1 MRLPEISKTIQVPDN
16 VDVSLEGKKVYVKG
30 ANGSLT
36 RDFSFVTIAIEGEG
50 KKVNVKGAK
59 GSLTRDFSFV
69 PIAIEGE
76 GKNIRV
82 WAKWPRKKE
91 AALVGTIYS
100 HIQNM
105 ITGVTKGYSYKLKI
119 VFSHFPISVK
129 VQDKSILI
137 ENFTGERRAR
147 RVKIIGDVKVK
158 IEPDDIIVEGVNLED
173 VSQTAANIEQATRVR
188 RKDPRVFLDG
198 IYVYERNEGVA

>member
-16 VDVSLEGKKVYVKG
+16 VDVSMDGKKI
-30 ANGSLT
+30 
-36 RDFSFVTIAIEGEG
+36 SF
-50 KKVNVKGAK
+50 KGAK
-59 GSLTRDFSFV
+59 GSLTRDFSFAPV
-69 PIAIEGE
+69 AIDGE
-76 GKNIRV
+76 GKNIRI

-91 AALVGTIYS
+91 AALVGTVYS

-105 ITGVTKGYSYKLKI
+105 ITGVTKGYTYKLKI

-129 VQDKSILI
+129 VQDKTVLI
-137 ENFTGERRAR
+137 ENFTGERRPR
-147 RVKIIGDVKVK
+147 RVKTLGDVKIKV
-158 IEPDDIIVEGVNLED
+158 ETEDIIVEGVNLED

>member
-16 VDVSLEGKKVYVKG
+16 VDVKMDGKKISFKG
-30 ANGSLT
+30 
-36 RDFSFVTIAIEGEG
+36 E
-50 KKVNVKGAK
+50 K
-59 GSLTRDFSFV
+59 GSLIRDFSFV
-69 PIAIEGE
+69 PIGIEGE
-76 GKNIRV
+76 GKTIRI
-82 WAKWPRKKE
+82 WAEWPRKKE

-129 VQDKSILI
+129 VQDKTVLI

-147 RVKIIGDVKVK
+147 RVKTVGNVKVK
-158 IEPDDIIVEGVNLED
+158 IEPEDIIIEGINLED

-198 IYVYERNEGVA
+198 IYVYEKNEGVA

>member
-1 MRLPEISKTIQVPDN
+1 MRLPEISKTIQVPD
-16 VDVSLEGKKVYVKG
+16 DVTISLEGKKL
-30 ANGSLT
+30 S
-36 RDFSFVTIAIEGEG
+36 
-50 KKVNVKGAK
+50 VNGAK
-59 GSLTRDFSFV
+59 GSLTRDFSHA
-69 PIAIEGE
+69 PITIEDE
-76 GKNIRV
+76 GKTIRI

-100 HIQNM
+100 HINNM

-129 VQDKSILI
+129 MQDKTVVI
-137 ENFTGERRAR
+137 ENFTGERRPR
-147 RVKIIGDVKVK
+147 RVKVVGDVKIK
-158 IEPDDIIVEGVNLED
+158 IEAEDVIIQGTNLED

-198 IYVYERNEGVA
+198 IYVYERNEGMA

>member
-16 VDVSLEGKKVYVKG
+16 VDVSL
-30 ANGSLT
+30 N
-36 RDFSFVTIAIEGEG
+36 G

-59 GSLTRDFSFV
+59 GSLMRDFTFA
-69 PIAIEGE
+69 PITIEGE
-76 GKNIRV
+76 GKNIRI

-91 AALVGTIYS
+91 AALVGTITS

-105 ITGVTKGYSYKLKI
+105 ITGVTKGYQYKLKI

-129 VQDKSILI
+129 LQGRTLVI
-137 ENFTGERRAR
+137 ENFTGERRGR
-147 RVKIIGDVKVK
+147 SIELIGDVKVK
-158 IEPDDIIVEGVNLED
+158 IEPDDIIVEGINLEH
-173 VSQTAANIEQATRVR
+173 VSQTSANIEQATRVR
-188 RKDPRVFLDG
+188 NKDPRVFLDG

>member
-16 VDVSLEGKKVYVKG
+16 VNVSLDGKKV
-30 ANGSLT
+30 
-36 RDFSFVTIAIEGEG
+36 I
-50 KKVNVKGAK
+50 VKGAK
-59 GSLTRDFSFV
+59 GSLTRDFSFATV
-69 PIAIEGE
+69 AIEGD
-76 GKNIRV
+76 GKNIRI

-91 AALVGTIYS
+91 AALVGTIAS

-105 ITGVTKGYSYKLKI
+105 ITGVTKGYTYKLKI

-129 VQDKSILI
+129 LQGKSILI

-147 RVKIIGDVKVK
+147 SIEIAGDVKVK
-158 IEPDDIIVEGVNLED
+158 IEPDDIIVEGIDLEH

-188 RKDPRVFLDG
+188 NKDPRVFLDG